1 MKKMLPLIKKNS
13 LKYLQAAIFSECDFL
28 VHAFCTRQGGVSQD
42 EYAGLNMSFSEG
54 DEESN
59 VLQNWGRLADAFSI
73 PLEQFL
79 VVNQVHSDGIFVIKP
94 HGNYFLSRAELNYDA
109 IVTNRTG
116 LAICIKTA
124 DCVPIFIVDKVKKVI
139 AVVHAGWRS
148 SALRICDKVIRLL
161 QEKYSSSPQDILAA
175 IGPSIGKCCYE
186 VDSIVAD
193 SFRRQKNNELFLF
206 PAAGANK
213 WMLDL
218 AEANRQQILDC
229 GVPEKNIEMS
239 GFCTMC
245 NQDIFFSHRWSGG
258 TTGRQINFMM
268 IKGSPPCRALTLD
281 DDLKRIH

>member
-1 MKKMLPLIKKNS
+1 MFLISKKDSIS
-13 LKYLQAAIFSECDFL
+13 YLQAAIFSECDFL
-28 VHAFCTRQGGVSQD
+28 IHAFCTRQGGASQD

-54 DEESN
+54 DEEYK

-94 HGNYFLSRAELNYDA
+94 HGNYFPSRAELNYDA
-109 IVTNRTG
+109 IVTNRTN

-124 DCVPIFIVDKVKKVI
+124 DCVPVFFADRLKKVI

-148 SALRICDKVIRLL
+148 SALGICDKVIRLL
-161 QEKYSSSPQDILAA
+161 QEKYSSSPQDILVA

-193 SFRRQKNNELFLF
+193 SFRRQKNNESFLF
-206 PAAGANK
+206 PTAGANK

-218 AEANRQQILDC
+218 IEANRRQILDC
-229 GVPEKNIEMS
+229 GVPEKNIETS
-239 GFCTMC
+239 GFCTFC
-245 NQDIFFSHRWSGG
+245 RQDIFFSHRGSGG
-258 TTGRQINFMM
+258 ITGRQINFMM
-268 IKGSPPCRALTLD
+268 IKGEAPCRVFTVD
-281 DDLKRIH
+281 NKSRWVQ